1 MITQLLRKVRA
12 ALIITAIWV
21 LFWTPFAVGLNQILS
36 DILFPNSIDSPCT
49 PVSVWAI
56 WGALSGLAFVI
67 VLALAE
73 RGRAVGSLSTARMLS
88 WAAIGSALVPVV
100 YWILTQVPDAGFGL
114 VFWETMLFTVGISA
128 LLGVVCAIM
137 TLSFMRVGSTR
148 A

>member
-36 DILFPNSIDSPCT
+36 DILLPNSIDSPYT

-56 WGALSGLAFVI
+56 WGALCGLTFAVL
-67 VLALAE
+67 LALTE
-73 RGRAVGSLSTARMLS
+73 RGRAVGSLSTARVLG

-100 YWILTQVPDAGFGL
+100 YWMLTGLEAASFGWA
-114 VFWETMLFTVGISA
+114 FWETILFTVGISA
-128 LLGVVCAIM
+128 ILGLACGII
-137 TLSFMRVGSTR
+137 TLSFMRAGSTQ
-148 A
+148 